1 MARGIRLEGLQD
13 ALRAVAR
20 VPAAMRQARDET
32 LREWADNVKGT
43 AAEKAPRDR
52 GELYQAIEER
62 VNTHFGRAEVGVWQE
77 DQLEYALYVEKGTS
91 KMQAQ
96 PYLVPA
102 FNDHRRQV
110 TRTYRAAFRRH
121 FGGG

>member
-1 MARGIRLEGLQD
+1 MARVRLEGLGN

-20 VPAAMRQARDET
+20 VPEAMRQARDET
-32 LREWADNVKGT
+32 LREWADNVQNT

-52 GELYQAIEER
+52 GELYQAIDQR
-62 VNTHFGRAEVGVWQE
+62 VNTHFGRADVGVWQE

-121 FGGG
+121 IGGG

>member
-1 MARGIRLEGLQD
+1 MARIRLEGLGN

-32 LREWADNVKGT
+32 LREWADNVQNT

-52 GELYQAIEER
+52 GELYQAIDQR
-62 VNTHFGRAEVGVWQE
+62 VNTHFGRADVGVWQE

-91 KMQAQ
+91 KMNAQ

-121 FGGG
+121 IGGG